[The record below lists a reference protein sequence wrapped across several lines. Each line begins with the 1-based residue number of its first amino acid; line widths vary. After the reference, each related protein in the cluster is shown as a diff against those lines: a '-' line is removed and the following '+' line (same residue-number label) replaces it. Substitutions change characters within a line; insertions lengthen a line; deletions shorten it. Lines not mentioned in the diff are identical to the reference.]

1 MGVLGI
7 VTMRV
12 TRAHNVYGPKI
23 CISGG
28 GGAWVALM
36 PTTTSV
42 EGWGDECLGFE
53 LAMPG
58 DGRDMVCG
66 CGVSGKGPKA
76 FIDGGVALGLEEGV
90 YLVAMRATGW
100 VGV

>member
-66 CGVSGKGPKA
+66 YGVTGRGPKD
-76 FIDGGVALGLEEGV
+76 FH
-90 YLVAMRATGW
+90 
-100 VGV
+100 

>member
-28 GGAWVALM
+28 GGAWVALI
-36 PTTTSV
+36 PTTTRV
-42 EGWGDECLGFE
+42 EGWGDEGFGFE
-53 LAMPG
+53 
-58 DGRDMVCG
+58 
-66 CGVSGKGPKA
+66 
-76 FIDGGVALGLEEGV
+76 VARKDL
-90 YLVAMRATGW
+90 
-100 VGV
+100 